1 MYNDQILLKNRINDQ
16 IHKPTR
22 QAHPLL
28 ICSSFTICRVTNI
41 YDPKVVPTYVC
52 GHEIKVYR
60 SNLLQTFIDVSITD
74 CVKIPVMIIYK
85 KKYLTK
91 LIFSAYV

>member
-1 MYNDQILLKNRINDQ
+1 MYNDQILLKNCITIKFINPQ
-16 IHKPTR
+16 GKRT
-22 QAHPLL
+22 LL